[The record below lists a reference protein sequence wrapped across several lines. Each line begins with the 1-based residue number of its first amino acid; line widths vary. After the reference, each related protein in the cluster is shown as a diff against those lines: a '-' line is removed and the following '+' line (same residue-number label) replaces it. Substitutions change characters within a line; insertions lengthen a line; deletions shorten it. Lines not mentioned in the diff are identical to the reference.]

1 MNNLF
6 LIPAVDKEIQISN
19 LEPISTEKPAHQ
31 KIYRIISQ
39 NPNLFT
45 TENISEAFK
54 FRGLFNFNFNF
65 YNDILIYLK
74 NHLEHFNID
83 IQVFYMEYV
92 CIHVLGSVSQ
102 HTRAKT
108 PTIPNLQDY
117 VAVAKMVLEK
127 LKGKIDESKRAELN
141 CVPTITDMV
150 VPFPGGKSKKRRSN
164 KRKSKKNLKK

>member
-6 LIPAVDKEIQISN
+6 LIPAVDKEIQIFN
-19 LEPISTEKPAHQ
+19 LEPIDTEKPGHMN
-31 KIYRIISQ
+31 IYNSISQ

-102 HTRAKT
+102 HARVKT
-108 PTIPNLQDY
+108 PTIENFQHY
-117 VAVAKMVLEK
+117 GEVANMVLEN
-127 LKGKIDESKRAELN
+127 LKGKIDESKWAELN
-141 CVPTITDMV
+141 CVPTITDMD